1 MSHSNPAPE
10 PPDDDGPMHYLSDR
24 WECPT
29 CGARYRSRF
38 ELASCESN
46 HEYDYGPDQDWP
58 GENN

>member
-10 PPDDDGPMHYLSDR
+10 PVEDEQPDPCDR
-24 WECPT
+24 WECST

-46 HEYDYGPDQDWP
+46 HEYDYGPDQTWP
-58 GENN
+58 EEN